1 MTISSASAEKS
12 HINFDLAETL
22 DDTQYSVTLDIVS
35 SILPYP
41 INCAATDILVEDV
54 KVMTD
59 STTCPT

>member
-1 MTISSASAEKS
+1 MTISSASAGKS
-12 HINFDLAETL
+12 RINFDLAETL
-22 DDTQYSVTLDIVS
+22 DDTQYSVTLDIVL

-41 INCAATDILVEDV
+41 INCTATDILVEDV